1 MVAAD
6 ILGWVA
12 DRRSLQ
18 VAFILPIMAMGVSA
32 AILFYGMRF
41 APAVAVDGRQA

>member
-1 MVAAD
+1 MM
-6 ILGWVA
+6 GWVA

-18 VAFILPIMAMGVSA
+18 FSFLLPVIAMGLSS

-41 APAVAVDGRQA
+41 APAVQVDDKTSGAHTA